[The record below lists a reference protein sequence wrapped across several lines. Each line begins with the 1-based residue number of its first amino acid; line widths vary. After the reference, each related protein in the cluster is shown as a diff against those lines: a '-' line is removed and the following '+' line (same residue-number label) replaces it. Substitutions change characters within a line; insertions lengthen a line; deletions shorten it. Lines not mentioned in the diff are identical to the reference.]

1 MNAKRIGVMV
11 LVVVAI
17 FALALNVVGAQDNQ
31 GNGNGNG
38 NGNQNGN
45 GYGQGN
51 ANQYGSANRPGQ
63 TAGNGA
69 GYQGGRN
76 ADAAFGM
83 GIHQNL
89 PAATVDVLP
98 PEVVD
103 LMLAGWLDEQHAY
116 AVYGVIMDEFG
127 DLRPFV
133 NIQRSETQHIAAW
146 EYLFDRYGIEV
157 PALPSFDLP
166 TFSSVS
172 DACTAGAA
180 TESVNFEL
188 YDTML
193 AVFEPYPDLLQVAE
207 SLRDASEFNHLPV
220 LEQCAG

>member
-1 MNAKRIGVMV
+1 MNAKRIGIMV
-11 LVVVAI
+11 LVVVAV
-17 FALALNVVGAQDNQ
+17 FALALSVVGAQDNS
-31 GNGNGNG
+31 GNGYGNG
-38 NGNQNGN
+38 NGNQTGN
-45 GYGQGN
+45 GYGQGS
-51 ANQYGSANRPGQ
+51 ANRNGSANQPGQ
-63 TAGNGA
+63 TAGNGV

-76 ADAAFGM
+76 PDAAFGM
-83 GIHQNL
+83 GLHQNL

-103 LMLAGWLDEQHAY
+103 LMIAGWLDEQHAY

-127 DLRPFV
+127 DVRPFV

-146 EYLFDRYGIEV
+146 EYLFYRYGIEV
-157 PALPSFDLP
+157 PAVPSFDLP
-166 TFSSVS
+166 AFSSVT
-172 DACTAGAA
+172 DACVAGAA

-193 AVFEPYPDLLQVAE
+193 ATFEPYPDLMQVAQ
-207 SLRDASEFNHLPV
+207 SLRDASEFNHLPA

>member
-1 MNAKRIGVMV
+1 MNTKRIGIMV

-17 FALALNVVGAQDNQ
+17 FALALNVVGAQDNP
-31 GNGNGNG
+31 GNGNG
-38 NGNQNGN
+38 NGNQNEN
-45 GYGQGN
+45 GYGQGS
-51 ANQYGSANRPGQ
+51 ANRNGSANQP
-63 TAGNGA
+63 AGDGV

-76 ADAAFGM
+76 PDAAFGM
-83 GIHQNL
+83 GLHQNL

-98 PEVVD
+98 PEVVN

-127 DLRPFV
+127 ELRPFV

-146 EYLFDRYGIEV
+146 EFLFDRYGIEV
-157 PALPSFDLP
+157 PAVPSFDLP
-166 TFSSVS
+166 TFSSVT

-180 TESVNFEL
+180 TEIVNFEL

-193 AVFEPYPDLLQVAE
+193 ATFEPYPDLLQVAQ
-207 SLRDASEFNHLPV
+207 SLRDASEFNHLPA